1 MPETATLP
9 KTIRARVHEDAI
21 GRVTRFFNATTT
33 ETLNELFQNA
43 RRAGA
48 TRIDLRIADGEVTV
62 TDDGGGIADPAAL
75 LAFGQTAWSAG
86 TARREDPAGM
96 GVYALARCPQVTIRS
111 RRRPAGDEPTAPGWQ
126 VRLTP
131 AHFLGK
137 ETAAVETVADDRML
151 FGTSVT
157 FEDAKACGGNAER
170 AARYF
175 PLPVT
180 CKGEELPRQD
190 FLRDAVYTEEWR
202 GIRIGVYA
210 VRDYHHGHGFPPKLN
225 FHGILIDEL
234 HLPMTASLDTH
245 WRVKVDVIDCPQL
258 ELVLPARKEVV
269 ETPFVD
275 QLRTAC
281 RRAAYRAMLARDP
294 EIDVAASVRADA
306 LAHGVELPVASRRL
320 QPWKPA
326 YADEH
331 SWKKENPGR
340 GRFPANAIVIDAD
353 IPTCH
358 EQALWRAADRAEITH
373 KLFQADERLK
383 GYDWYDQLRR
393 ATALTTTFTVDG
405 QDRHHREAPR
415 EQEPARH
422 MPPRGD
428 HLHAAHRRRRRQE
441 RRGRH
446 PGRRH
451 IQRRGSDLG
460 RRPRPAGRRRQ
471 QHQAPRAGRADARR
485 MLLGIRRRRGRQ
497 LRDPVERLPAGR
509 RVHGVETAGLRGRS
523 KTRGPAQR
531 RPPARHAVHPARPRS
546 DHPDPQGQGG
556 RDRHRAA
563 ASGRE
568 PGVAESTGTTRSAS
582 PQACGQ
588 HAPAHSGKPAA
599 GAEDPRRGGVPAHQC
614 TPGSTRTTPAP
625 TVWKQAESTTRER
638 RKSASQ

>member
-48 TRIDLRIADGEVTV
+48 TRIDVRIADGEVTV
-62 TDDGGGIADPAAL
+62 TDDGGGIADPATL
-75 LAFGQTAWSAG
+75 LAFGQTGWSAG

-151 FGTSVT
+151 FETSVT

-180 CKGEELPRQD
+180 YKGEELPRQD

-210 VRDYHHGHGFPPKLN
+210 FREYHHGFPPKLN
-225 FHGILIDEL
+225 FHGVLIHEL

-245 WRVKVDVIDCPQL
+245 WRVRTDVIDCPQL

-281 RRAAYRAMLARDP
+281 RRTAYRAMLARDP

-306 LAHGVELPVASRRL
+306 LAHGIELPVASRRL

-340 GRFPANAIVIDAD
+340 GRFPADAIVIDAD
-353 IPTCH
+353 IPTCD
-358 EQALWRAADRAEITH
+358 EQALWRAADRAGITH
-373 KLFQADERLK
+373 RLFQADERLK
-383 GYDWYDQLRR
+383 GYDWYDDLRR

-405 QDRHHREAPR
+405 RTETIEKLRESR
-415 EQEPARH
+415 N
-422 MPPRGD
+422 PPYTCRPEAISFTLHTVDAGGKTDEVDIPGD
-428 HLHAAHRRRRRQE
+428 VAFGDEDPTWAEDLDLLVATDSNIRPHELAELMHDACFSASDDAEADSYETQSNDYRQ
-441 RRGRH
+441 
-446 PGRRH
+446 
-451 IQRRGSDLG
+451 
-460 RRPRPAGRRRQ
+460 A
-471 QHQAPRAGRADARR
+471 
-485 MLLGIRRRRGRQ
+485 
-497 LRDPVERLPAGR
+497 
-509 RVHGVETAGLRGRS
+509 
-523 KTRGPAQR
+523 
-531 RPPARHAVHPARPRS
+531 
-546 DHPDPQGQGG
+546 
-556 RDRHRAA
+556 
-563 ASGRE
+563 
-568 PGVAESTGTTRSAS
+568 AESTALRVLVSAGEARLADLRNAVHQHVTPYVPPDHEVTIRIRRNRATEIDITRL
-582 PQACGQ
+582 QAI
-588 HAPAHSGKPAA
+588 SL
-599 GAEDPRRGGVPAHQC
+599 
-614 TPGSTRTTPAP
+614 
-625 TVWKQAESTTRER
+625 
-638 RKSASQ
+638 